1 MSSGPKASSV
11 KQRRGGAVGR
21 LLFRMKSTRARA
33 ARCEEQA
40 RHAKDPTQQRSFLR
54 AAAAWTKIAD
64 ELADELERDT
74 RTAEFDTDGERSDEH
89 GNKTADTADR

>member
-11 KQRRGGAVGR
+11 KQRRARAVGT
-21 LLFRMKSTRARA
+21 LVFRMKGNRARA

-40 RHAKDPTQQRSFLR
+40 RLAKDPTQQKSFLR

-74 RTAEFDTDGERSDEH
+74 RSGEFDTDGERFDEH
-89 GNKTADTADR
+89 GNMTADTTDR